1 MLEIGFENNRGSIQL
16 VKLSRFI
23 SLFLI
28 MGDIFGLFVCLGISS
43 YGTLDHP
50 LIGFDPFVYG
60 FILLTLT
67 GMYLLNTY
75 HPEKE
80 IAGLQAPTRILI
92 SSLIV
97 AIITSVLINLSGNWE
112 GNSVGMRGILL
123 VSLGI
128 FTIWAMILRIW
139 AFNWW
144 RSQAQQSRWLM
155 LGANNHAI
163 KFAQMFLTQNP
174 LGRLVILTE
183 TGQHIPELAEIEPQL
198 SHEGSLNDLSYWSHQ
213 PLSGVVVGTQKG
225 LSDQQVHS
233 LMQLRLKGIPVYR
246 LPDIWETLCYK
257 LPSSLLEDEWFA
269 FSSGFN
275 LVFCGHSLKI
285 KGVMDI
291 IVTGLLSLLVSPL
304 MIFVGLI
311 IKLDSPRPIF
321 YSQLRTGLYGKP
333 FRVYKFRSMYQDA
346 EKRGAQWAS
355 QRDPRITRVGYW
367 LRVLRIDE
375 LPQIWNVLCGEMSL
389 IGPRPE
395 RPEFDVKLK
404 EAIPYYEMRYLV
416 KPGITGW
423 AQVLYPYGS
432 SLEDAYE
439 KLSYDLYY
447 IKNYSLWLDIVIVL
461 KTIRVVLL
469 GKGR

>member
-1 MLEIGFENNRGSIQL
+1 
-16 VKLSRFI
+16 
-23 SLFLI
+23 

-50 LIGFDPFVYG
+50 LIGFDLFVYG

-123 VSLGI
+123 VNLGI

-213 PLSGVVVGTQKG
+213 PLSGVVVGTQIG
-225 LSDQQVHS
+225 LSDQQVQS

-275 LVFCGHSLKI
+275 LVFCGGSLKI
-285 KGVMDI
+285 KEIMDI

-311 IKLDSPRPIF
+311 IKLDSPGPIF